1 MILLIGLID
10 MIPFNESSEDVSQVV
25 RTNRDG
31 RVRYTSEQKEKVL
44 DLFEQSGMSGKAFA
58 EEHGIKYPTFAL
70 WRRQRRES
78 RHGPENQNQV
88 DEGFLL
94 AEISPRRDVNDG
106 LTLLLPGGREVRACG
121 PNGVDL
127 LAQLIAKIS

>member
-1 MILLIGLID
+1 MILLIRLIN
-10 MIPFNESSEDVSQVV
+10 MIPTERSHEGARELI

-31 RVRYTSEQKEKVL
+31 RVRYSPEQKTKIL

-78 RHGPENQNQV
+78 QQASGHQGEA

-94 AEISPRRDVNDG
+94 AEISPRKNDSDG
-106 LTLLLPGGREVRACG
+106 LALLLPGGSEVRAYG
-121 PNGVDL
+121 SNGVDL
-127 LAQLIAKIS
+127 LAQLISKIS

>member
-1 MILLIGLID
+1 MILLIRLID

-58 EEHGIKYPTFAL
+58 EEHGSSIRPL
-70 WRRQRRES
+70 
-78 RHGPENQNQV
+78 HCG
-88 DEGFLL
+88 
-94 AEISPRRDVNDG
+94 DG
-106 LTLLLPGGREVRACG
+106 NGGRADMGRKTRIRLMKASYW
-121 PNGVDL
+121 PKSL
-127 LAQLIAKIS
+127 LEETSMMV

>member
-1 MILLIGLID
+1 MIFLIRLIN
-10 MIPFNESSEDVSQVV
+10 MIPTEERHEDTIELI
-25 RTNRDG
+25 RTTRDG
-31 RVRYTSEQKEKVL
+31 RVRYTPEQKRKVL

-78 RHGPENQNQV
+78 QPSPDTQSEVN
-88 DEGFLL
+88 EGFLL
-94 AEISPRRDVNDG
+94 AEISPRRDEDNG
-106 LTLLLPGGREVRACG
+106 LTLHLPGGREVRASG
-121 PNGVDL
+121 ANGVDL